1 MGNPGSS
8 IAEAYRNVRSAI
20 RAAGVERKVGEI
32 TDVVPDA
39 GKSAFTAN
47 LAVVVVQSGKYST
60 DGMRFRESSTA
71 YALSARKSR
80 PFQTRTLDSNK
91 LVSVIIPVFDVY
103 PYLVEALDSVLRQTY
118 TKLEI
123 IIIDDGSTDG
133 SGKICDEYAE
143 KDTRV
148 LVIHQENKG
157 LSTARN
163 VGLDRMS
170 GEVVVFLDAD
180 DAYHPDFVKGM
191 LDAMA
196 REKADQVICRYT
208 NHCTTGKM
216 GYKGKEKL
224 EPPVESGMYDSVASL
239 QALVDQ
245 EFGVEV
251 WNRLYAKELWDNIR
265 FPDGHVYESEE
276 VTFRLHIRSK
286 RIYVLDAPL
295 YLHRIRHG
303 SITTTLSWKNIT
315 DSLLSCSNTYAFIM
329 THTPEVFTWEQLKK
343 RRQLLFHAMLAC
355 YTQLSCMKEN
365 GKNSFLKELIIDIV
379 ELRNEIDIEKCWL
392 RTKIAFWML
401 LHCPWLL
408 KFVYPVYCPVRQF
421 LRRDAER

>member
-1 MGNPGSS
+1 MV
-8 IAEAYRNVRSAI
+8 IEKM
-20 RAAGVERKVGEI
+20 VEGIER
-32 TDVVPDA
+32 
-39 GKSAFTAN
+39 
-47 LAVVVVQSGKYST
+47 
-60 DGMRFRESSTA
+60 
-71 YALSARKSR
+71 
-80 PFQTRTLDSNK
+80 LDMHG
-91 LVSVIIPVFDVY
+91 LVSVIIPVFNVR
-103 PYLVEALDSVLRQTY
+103 PYLVEALDSVLYQTY

-123 IIIDDGSTDG
+123 IVIDDGSTDG

-143 KDTRV
+143 RDARV
-148 LVIHQENKG
+148 FVIHQENKG

-170 GEVVVFLDAD
+170 GEAVVFLDPD
-180 DAYHPDFVKGM
+180 DAYHPDFVKDM
-191 LDAMA
+191 MDAMI

-208 NHCTTGKM
+208 NHCITGKM
-216 GYKGKEKL
+216 EYKGKEKL
-224 EPPVESGMYDSVASL
+224 EPPIAPGMYDSVASL
-239 QALVDQ
+239 HALVDK

-276 VTFRLHIRSK
+276 VTFRLHILSK

-295 YLHRIRHG
+295 YLHRRRHG

-315 DSLLSCSNTYAFIM
+315 DGLLSCSNTYAFMM

-355 YTQLSCMKEN
+355 YTQFSCMNEN
-365 GKNSFLKELIIDIV
+365 GKNSFKNELITYIT
-379 ELRNEIDIEKCWL
+379 ELRNEIDIENCWL
-392 RTKIAFWML
+392 RTKVAYWML

-408 KFVYPVYCPVRQF
+408 KVVYPVYRPIRLF
-421 LRRDAER
+421 LRKLAGRCENLHRWSMKKDCLLL